1 MPSRY
6 TNGSAAYDLR
16 RANPAWQQGSTAP
29 QLPQQEPELPDLPAP
44 REQAAPKVV
53 VRARAEISVVAL
65 LGAAVVLALL
75 VLVVSGYVRLYELS
89 SVHTQLSNELE
100 ALETEQARLETSYE
114 NQMNL
119 DQIELVAV
127 SEYGMHLPRDNQ
139 IVYLNMSGE
148 DSAVVYDSDSAA
160 MSSVAQ
166 AVKNG
171 IGYLIDRV
179 KAYIS

>member
-1 MPSRY
+1 MPSQY
-6 TNGSAAYDLR
+6 TNGSEAYDLYR
-16 RANPAWQQGSTAP
+16 TAPAWQQGSAAP
-29 QLPQQEPELPDLPAP
+29 QLPQEPQLPDLPEP
-44 REQAAPKVV
+44 QEQAEQKVV

-65 LGAAVVLALL
+65 LGAVVVLALL

-89 SVHTQLSNELE
+89 SVHTQLSNQLTALE
-100 ALETEQARLETSYE
+100 AEQTRLETSYE
-114 NQMNL
+114 NQMNI

-127 SEYGMHLPRDNQ
+127 SEMGMHLPRDNQ

-148 DSAVVYDSDSAA
+148 DSAVVYASDSVAVN
-160 MSSVAQ
+160 SVAQ

-171 IGYLIDRV
+171 VGYLIDRV